1 MDPTISVFD
10 ERSNTMARE
19 LSELLGELSNQAR
32 KVEDTFAEVA
42 EETDAK
48 AAERRDQ
55 TRAAAK
61 AAVDTM
67 DASITAVE
75 ESVEGNW
82 RALTNQIGAEI
93 GNIQTSIA
101 ERRHARDVEHAE
113 EQAAAAAARAER
125 AIAFAKAAIETAGLA
140 VMDAAVARREAAGLK
155 RG

>member
-1 MDPTISVFD
+1 
-10 ERSNTMARE
+10 MARE

-93 GNIQTSIA
+93 GNIQTSIT
-101 ERRHARDVEHAE
+101 ERRHARDVKHAE

-140 VMDAAVARREAAGLK
+140 VMDAAVARREAAALK

>member
-1 MDPTISVFD
+1 MDPTNSVFD

-32 KVEDTFAEVA
+32 KVEDTFAAVA

-55 TRAAAK
+55 TRTAAK
-61 AAVDTM
+61 TAVDTM
-67 DASITAVE
+67 DASIAAVE

-82 RALTNQIGAEI
+82 RVLTDRIGAEI
-93 GNIQTSIA
+93 GDIQASIA

-140 VMDAAVARREAAGLK
+140 VMDAAVARREAAALK

>member
-1 MDPTISVFD
+1 
-10 ERSNTMARE
+10 MARE

-32 KVEDTFAEVA
+32 KVEDTFAAVA

-61 AAVDTM
+61 TAVDTM

-82 RALTNQIGAEI
+82 RVLTDRIGAEI
-93 GNIQTSIA
+93 GDIQASIA

-125 AIAFAKAAIETAGLA
+125 AIAFAKAVETAGLA
-140 VMDAAVARREAAGLK
+140 VMDAAVARREAAALK